1 MTNVMYIGPHI
12 KGIVKAN
19 QVFPED
25 PVAVKEKAARICGLT
40 KYLFVGMDDIVA
52 ARDELERDYSFLDIC
67 YGKVSKEVDKWL
79 TSTTS

>member
-1 MTNVMYIGPHI
+1 MTNVMYIGPTI
-12 KGIVKAN
+12 KGIVREN

-25 PVAVKEKAARICGLT
+25 PLAVKEKAASVSILT
-40 KYLFVGMDDIVA
+40 KYFFVGMDNIVT

-79 TSTTS
+79 TSTVS